1 MIHKKQLEDVDGRG
15 RKYKRQALKKVTG
28 NEIQEESRELAFN
41 KTCFLIGKDSDIEY
55 RYRYGCR

>member
-1 MIHKKQLEDVDGRG
+1 MWMVEAGSIKGKP
-15 RKYKRQALKKVTG
+15 LKKVTG